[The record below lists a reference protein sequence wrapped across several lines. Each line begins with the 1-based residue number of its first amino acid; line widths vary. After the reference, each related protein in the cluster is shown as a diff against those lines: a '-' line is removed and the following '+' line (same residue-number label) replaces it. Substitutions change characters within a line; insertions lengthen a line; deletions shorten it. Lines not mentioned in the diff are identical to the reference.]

1 MKKYIK
7 YIFSTLFGIY
17 FLFAGSGFNVIRYC
31 CQSCADE
38 GIEAMAATMHKH
50 EVKSCCETMANDQA
64 TSAIQ
69 QPVECCH
76 IERLA
81 VEVSP
86 IVVASELVHRSVFD
100 LNLFFTENFLN
111 LQDVKLIK
119 HFADSFTPPN
129 HLPCSGRDV
138 LTQKSVLLI

>member
-7 YIFSTLFGIY
+7 YIFSTFFGIY

-38 GIEAMAATMHKH
+38 GIEAMAADMHNNQ
-50 EVKSCCETMANDQA
+50 VSSCCEAKDLTV
-64 TSAIQ
+64 TSVKQ
-69 QPVECCH
+69 SESCCH
-76 IERLA
+76 IQRLS

-86 IVVASELVHRSVFD
+86 IVVASEVAHRSVID
-100 LNLFFTENFLN
+100 LNLFFIETFLN
-111 LQDVKLIK
+111 LQDVKLVK
-119 HFADSFTPPN
+119 HFADSYNPPN

-138 LTQKSVLLI
+138 LTQKAVLLI

>member
-7 YIFSTLFGIY
+7 YILSTLFGIY
-17 FLFAGSGFNVIRYC
+17 FLFAGLGFNVIRYC

-38 GIEAMAATMHKH
+38 GIEAMATTMHKH
-50 EVKSCCETMANDQA
+50 ETESCCEAMPNEQA
-64 TSAIQ
+64 TLAIE
-69 QPVECCH
+69 QPIECCQ

-86 IVVASELVHRSVFD
+86 IVVASELAHRLVID
-100 LNLFFTENFLN
+100 LNLFFTESFLN
-111 LQDVKLIK
+111 LQDVNLIK
-119 HFADSFTPPN
+119 HFADSYTPPN